1 VLCARRCGVATRRR
15 REAMSRWPPARRRQ
29 TEVTWRS
36 WSSRKPQLHLAP
48 NRAHVL
54 VLRRCR
60 GNDVHMWSTT
70 ASACVFVVRPRNC
83 GTESKGDRERDESGL
98 HLGWAWTGF
107 GRVSPVG
114 YSVGNN

>member
-60 GNDVHMWSTT
+60 GNDVHM
-70 ASACVFVVRPRNC
+70 
-83 GTESKGDRERDESGL
+83 
-98 HLGWAWTGF
+98 
-107 GRVSPVG
+107 
-114 YSVGNN
+114 